1 MVDLEHGLLS
11 RNLVAVTLTNW
22 LQIGLSVIAVLVGVF
37 FIGAS
42 LTGIKLDSLEQSLTF
57 ALAGLPSFLILLL
70 LMARLTISLRTR
82 NQRNRQIADIA
93 VLRQRLLGLGERVRI
108 RMETPNVVRFAVGL
122 NSAFV
127 YTKKDRKK
135 AKIVVGD

>member
-70 LMARLTISLRTR
+70 LVAGSQSVLGPEISEIDRLQT
-82 NQRNRQIADIA
+82 
-93 VLRQRLLGLGERVRI
+93 
-108 RMETPNVVRFAVGL
+108 
-122 NSAFV
+122 
-127 YTKKDRKK
+127 
-135 AKIVVGD
+135 